1 MAILIRL
8 LPALLAGYLIS
19 TLTACGSVEFYGGIR
34 RSDTRT
40 ITETTTAPK
49 TGTLDAINDWL
60 FGNHEKDQ
68 KHA

>member
-1 MAILIRL
+1 MGILIRL
-8 LPALLAGYLIS
+8 APAIVAGYLITQLS
-19 TLTACGSVEFYGGIR
+19 ACGSVEFYGGIR

-60 FGNHEKDQ
+60 FGNHENK
-68 KHA
+68 KERA